1 MKRHVLLITGVVA
14 LLAFSSCNQKKL
26 AQLESQNDELLRQN
40 QMQDSM
46 LTEFMTAFDQFEDNL
61 SLIRE
66 RENLIEV
73 NASDPEFRVSNKERI
88 TDGLEQIN
96 LLMEEN
102 RAIIDDLNG
111 KVKNLGVK
119 NRQLRN
125 SIAKLTEKM
134 EVKDQE
140 ILAMTNQLAAQEIVI
155 DSLYTANSQLAVAK
169 DELTMRSVELGT
181 QVDEQASRLQAQED
195 ELTAKT
201 YALNTAYYVAG
212 NKKELKQLNVLD
224 GKRVD
229 SRLANDSFNRIDI
242 TQVDRIPVEAKKVK
256 LLTSHPE
263 GSYKFVKASKE
274 ETNLEIV
281 NPDEFWR
288 TSKYLVLLT
297 D

>member
-1 MKRHVLLITGVVA
+1 MKKHMLLVVG
-14 LLAFSSCNQKKL
+14 LVGLMAFSSCNQKKL
-26 AQLESQNDELLRQN
+26 AQLETQNNELVRQN
-40 QMQDSM
+40 QVQDSM

-73 NASDPEFRVSNKERI
+73 NANDPEFRVSNKERI

-111 KVKNLGVK
+111 KVKNLGIK

-134 EVKDQE
+134 EAKDQE
-140 ILAMTNQLAAQEIVI
+140 ILAMTDQLAAQEIKI

-169 DELTMRSVELGT
+169 DELTMRSVELST
-181 QVDEQASRLQAQED
+181 KVDEQTSRLQAQED

-201 YALNTAYYVAG
+201 TVLNTGYYVAG
-212 NKKELKQLNVLD
+212 NKKELKSLNVLD
-224 GKRVD
+224 GKRLD
-229 SRLANDSFNRIDI
+229 SRLASESFNRIDI
-242 TQVDRIPVEAKKVK
+242 TQVERIPLEAKKVK
-256 LLTSHPE
+256 LITSHPE
-263 GSYKFVKASKE
+263 GSYKFVKSSKE

-288 TSKYLVLLT
+288 TSKYLVMLT